1 MTESLQNA
9 FSFASRLPDEEQD
22 EFAAWMMA
30 ELHSESKWNSLFRNS
45 QGLLSQMAEQALSE
59 HLRGETKDW
68 E

>member
-1 MTESLQNA
+1 
-9 FSFASRLPDEEQD
+9 
-22 EFAAWMMA
+22 MA